1 MGEKSLF
8 EIKKRAFYLVVL
20 EIYLNKT
27 VAYGELHISGSCG
40 KTSNL

>member
-8 EIKKRAFYLVVL
+8 EIKKRAFYLV

-27 VAYGELHISGSCG
+27 VAYGELQISGSCG